1 MIRVCIVDDHAI
13 VRRGLKQILSGT
25 KDMALAEEATD
36 GEELLE
42 KARRKK
48 WDVTLLDLSM
58 PGRGGLDVLKQF
70 KSEYPKRPVIVLTMH
85 SEDQYAVR
93 VFRAG
98 ADGYLTKESVPD
110 KLIDAI
116 RLVASGRKY
125 ISPHIAEKLAW
136 EVGACKGKL
145 PHENLS
151 DREYQ
156 VMCMLAAGKTVSMIA
171 DELSLSVKTISTNR
185 TRILGKMSMKNNAE
199 IISYGM
205 AHKLVF

>member
-13 VRRGLKQILSGT
+13 VRKGLKHILSRT
-25 KDMALAEEATD
+25 KDIVLAEEAGD
-36 GEELLE
+36 GEELLK
-42 KARRKK
+42 KARHNN

-70 KSEYPKRPVIVLTMH
+70 KSEYPKRPVLILTMH

-98 ADGYLTKESVPD
+98 ADGFLSKESVPD

-116 RLVASGRKY
+116 RTVAGGHKY
-125 ISPHIAEKLAW
+125 ISPRIAEKLAL
-136 EVGACKGKL
+136 EVGGAKGKL

-156 VMCMLAAGKTVSMIA
+156 VMCMLAVGKTVGMIA

-185 TRILGKMSMKNNAE
+185 TRLLGKMRMKNNAE
-199 IISYGM
+199 IIQYGM
-205 AHKLVF
+205 AHKLVA

>member
-13 VRRGLKQILSGT
+13 VRQGLKQILSET

-36 GEELLE
+36 GEELLR

-70 KSEYPKRPVIVLTMH
+70 KSEYPKRPVIILTMH

-116 RLVASGRKY
+116 RTVAGGHKY
-125 ISPHIAEKLAW
+125 ISPEIAERLAA
-136 EVGACKGKL
+136 EVGGAKGKL
-145 PHENLS
+145 PHECLS

-156 VMCMLAAGKTVSMIA
+156 VMCMLAAGKTVGMIA
-171 DELSLSVKTISTNR
+171 GELSLSVKTISTNR
-185 TRILGKMSMKNNAE
+185 TRLLAKMRMKNNAE
-199 IISYGM
+199 LIQYGM
-205 AHKLVF
+205 AHKLVT